1 MHMTCQVLLPP
12 PACSPKD
19 LVELRAASEAAA
31 TATAAA
37 GGAQVGRKHKGGE
50 PFPYGDEVPPPRRN
64 WVEEGMVTHVKD
76 Q

>member
-1 MHMTCQVLLPP
+1 MPTGLIISCP

-19 LVELRAASEAAA
+19 LVDLRAASEAAA
-31 TATAAA
+31 NTNAAA
-37 GGAQVGRKHKGGE
+37 GGAKVGGKHRGGE
-50 PFPYGDEVPPPRRN
+50 PFPFGDEVPPPRRN